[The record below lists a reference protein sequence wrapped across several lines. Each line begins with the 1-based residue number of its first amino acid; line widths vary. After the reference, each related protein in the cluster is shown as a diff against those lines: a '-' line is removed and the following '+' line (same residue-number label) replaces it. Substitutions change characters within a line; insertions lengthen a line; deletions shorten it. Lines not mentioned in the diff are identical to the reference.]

1 MRRLKLKIS
10 PSLLSADFGCLADE
24 AKKAIGAGCDM
35 LHLDVMDGHFVPNIT
50 IGPVVVK
57 WLKKHVDVPLDVHL
71 MIENP
76 RRYIESFIKSG
87 SDLLTIHVEASDNPK
102 KDLLLI
108 RALGARPALSLK
120 PATPIVKIKPYL
132 KYCDMVLVMTV
143 NPGFGGQEF
152 MPGVVPKITQLRKI
166 FNKDI
171 SVDGGINDE
180 TGRLVVEAGA
190 NVLVAGNYIFGK
202 GRIREAIRNLKRCEV
217 E

>member
-1 MRRLKLKIS
+1 MKHLKIS
-10 PSLLSADFGCLADE
+10 PSLLSADFGFLAKE
-24 AKKAIGAGCDM
+24 AQKAIDAGCDM

-57 WLKKHVDVPLDVHL
+57 WLKKHVKAPLDVHL
-71 MIENP
+71 MIEEP
-76 RRYIESFIKSG
+76 RKYIESFIKSG

-102 KDLLLI
+102 KDLLFI
-108 RALGARPALSLK
+108 RSLGAKPALSLR
-120 PATPIVKIKPYL
+120 PATPLAKIKPYL

-152 MPGVVPKITQLRKI
+152 MPEVLPKIRQLRKI
-166 FNKDI
+166 YKKDI

-190 NVLVAGNYIFGK
+190 NMLVAGNYVFGK
-202 GRIREAIRNLKRCEV
+202 GRIREAIRSLKRCG
-217 E
+217 